1 MLHPVGRLPAR
12 VYWRRRLGVLGVL
25 LALLAGGYWG
35 TAELLHRTGGART
48 TPAAAT
54 GQVPTPALE
63 QVLPSLAGV
72 RTPETAPRMPQP
84 DTRRAP
90 VSSAGPTPGG
100 PCTDDMIELT
110 MRAPT
115 RVPAGSKPT
124 LTLVVRNV
132 SEVSCTRRLD
142 AELQEVELFDAAGKR
157 VWGSNDCRP
166 EQSDRRETLVPQQGI
181 ALDVVWSGLSS
192 APGCAG
198 KRTVPAPGV
207 YVLRG
212 SLDTTTTPDR
222 RMRIR

>member
-1 MLHPVGRLPAR
+1 MLHPVGPLPAR
-12 VYWRRRLGVLGVL
+12 VYWRRRLGVLVVL
-25 LALLAGGYWG
+25 PALLTGSWWG
-35 TAELLHRTGGART
+35 ASELLSRTGEERT
-48 TPAAAT
+48 ALAAAT
-54 GQVPTPALE
+54 GPVPTPALE
-63 QVLPSLAGV
+63 QVLPSLTAV
-72 RTPETAPRMPQP
+72 RTPETALRTPQP
-84 DTRRAP
+84 DARRAP
-90 VSSAGPTPGG
+90 ASSAAPTPGG

-115 RVPAGSKPT
+115 RVAAGSAPT
-124 LTLVVRNV
+124 LTIVVRNV

-142 AELQEVELFDAAGKR
+142 AELREVELFDDAGKR

-198 KRTVPAPGV
+198 ERTVPAPGV

-212 SLDTTTTPDR
+212 RLDEKATPDR